1 MSEEEKDSFR
11 DGIRKRLTRIE
22 EASLEHNNSFITFLR
37 TITTIATG
45 TLGLLVALRPAQI
58 QSQIATGLF
67 LGSLSLLGVCILS
80 SIVSQYFEVVYFEN
94 KVTARMRMLQ
104 EYVHSHG
111 SDAFQTPIKKDKPIL
126 YRISDILTF
135 GCLSLSIITL
145 IAYVSVDL
153 ACK

>member
-1 MSEEEKDSFR
+1 MAEEEKDSFR
-11 DGIRKRLTRIE
+11 GGIKKRLTRIE
-22 EASLEHNNSFITFLR
+22 EAILEHNNSFITFLR

-45 TLGLLVALRPAQI
+45 MLGLLVALKPAEI

-67 LGSLSLLGVCILS
+67 LGSLSLLGVGILS

-94 KVTARMRMLQ
+94 KVLARMQMLQ
-104 EYVHSHG
+104 GYVDSLG
-111 SDAFQTPIKKDKPIL
+111 NSDTFHITRKSKPIL

-153 ACK
+153 ASK